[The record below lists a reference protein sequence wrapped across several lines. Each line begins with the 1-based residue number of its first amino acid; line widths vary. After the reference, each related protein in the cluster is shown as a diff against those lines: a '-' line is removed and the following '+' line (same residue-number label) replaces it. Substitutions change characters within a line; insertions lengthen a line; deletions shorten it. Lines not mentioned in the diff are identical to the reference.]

1 MKFNS
6 STTVHYRRGQYSCK
20 QIRRP
25 VTSRAAACRA
35 APRRAITRRAAP
47 RRVLPRRADTRRA
60 APRRAAPR
68 RAVTRR
74 AAPYDQSCAAYKR
87 SLPPKEIC
95 LCLLAHSALQEVHQY
110 RHFRKFNK

>member
-6 STTVHYRRGQYSCK
+6 STTVHYRRGQYPCD
-20 QIRRP
+20 QIRRAGTHRP
-25 VTSRAAACRA
+25 
-35 APRRAITRRAAP
+35 
-47 RRVLPRRADTRRA
+47 
-60 APRRAAPR
+60 
-68 RAVTRR
+68 VTRR

-110 RHFRKFNK
+110 RHFSYFGQKTGATGNEDYWDIGKA